1 MMKRVPGGRFFI
13 IRVGVSWQTIVPRF
27 TISLHDVKISQ
38 PKALRNQSSSSDYE
52 TRKRFRPRCN
62 KKSIMHGENL
72 SYAFLKEEIEKQN
85 RKSNFLHFETF
96 RTNIN
101 RVPITSKFWSKYDSK
116 VEVPDEKKHQNYVDQ
131 IDKSITETPKTKYS
145 EPMVESHK
153 IGWISGPFF
162 KYDARDMELLHHP
175 RTSGDITR
183 IGEKIAADKV
193 TQRPKY
199 TGIPFKLS

>member
-1 MMKRVPGGRFFI
+1 M
-13 IRVGVSWQTIVPRF
+13 
-27 TISLHDVKISQ
+27 
-38 PKALRNQSSSSDYE
+38 AA
-52 TRKRFRPRCN
+52 
-62 KKSIMHGENL
+62 NL

-116 VEVPDEKKHQNYVDQ
+116 VEVLDEEKHQNYLQ
-131 IDKSITETPKTKYS
+131 KIEKSIIEIPKDKYS
-145 EPMVESHK
+145 EPVIESHK
-153 IGWISGPFF
+153 YGWIEGPFI
-162 KYDARDMELLHHP
+162 KYDPRDLELFYHP

-183 IGEKIAADKV
+183 VGEKIAAEKV
-193 TQRPKY
+193 TMRSKF